1 MLPNSVIGKKSYM
14 DHDLR
19 PHRVLIVDHYAMVR
33 AGFRALLQSLEDI
46 EVIAEAGD
54 GETAL
59 QCVEMYQPD
68 IVLMGIDLPEM
79 NGLDATAR
87 LQQDFPQV
95 RVIIL
100 SSHAEKDYVH
110 QALRAGAMGYLLK
123 EGTASELEL
132 AIRAIA
138 HGTTY
143 FSPAV
148 SKHVMTDYM
157 RRLEPESSSESNPLE
172 QLTPRQLEILKLI
185 ANGKSTKEIAKTL
198 FISVKTVESHR
209 MHLMARLDIHE
220 VAGLV
225 HFAIRMGIVLL
236 DE

>member
-1 MLPNSVIGKKSYM
+1 MLSNSVIGKKSDM

-19 PHRVLIVDHYAMVR
+19 LHRVLIVDHYAMVR
-33 AGFRALLQSLEDI
+33 AGFRALLQSLEGV

-54 GETAL
+54 GQEAL
-59 QCVEMYQPD
+59 RLVELHQPD
-68 IVLMGIDLPEM
+68 IVLMGIDLSEM

-87 LQQDFPQV
+87 MQQDFPQV

-100 SSHAEKDYVH
+100 SSHAEKEYVH

-123 EGTASELEL
+123 DGNASELEL
-132 AIRAIA
+132 ALRAIA

-148 SKHVMTDYM
+148 SKYVMTDYM
-157 RRLEPESSSESNPLE
+157 RRLDPESSVEANPLE

-185 ANGKSTKEIAKTL
+185 AHGKSTKEIAKSL

-209 MHLMARLDIHE
+209 MHLMDRLDIHE